1 MTMATWKDVTSY
13 AQAEQGKARE
23 ARVWEIDV
31 QAGLFRILVH
41 RIHGVPDVWFLSTVP
56 RFFEDRT
63 LAAKGAPEARQEA
76 LGLVLD
82 RLSMALA
89 GVIEAAKCG

>member
-1 MTMATWKDVTSY
+1 M
-13 AQAEQGKARE
+13 
-23 ARVWEIDV
+23 
-31 QAGLFRILVH
+31 
-41 RIHGVPDVWFLSTVP
+41 PDVWFLSTVP